1 MHARDDEM
9 ATPRRGW
16 RPLPENDE
24 GGSEQGPVEGG
35 GEAAMAAA
43 GDAHVPSREAP
54 HERKDGPARRVDA
67 RVRLGLEIGTL
78 SPAGSP

>member
-16 RPLPENDE
+16 RPRPEDDE
-24 GGSEQGPVEGG
+24 GSSEEGPVEGG
-35 GEAAMAAA
+35 GQAAVAAA

-54 HERKDGPARRVDA
+54 HERKDGPARRADA
-67 RVRLGLEIGTL
+67 CEN
-78 SPAGSP
+78 SM